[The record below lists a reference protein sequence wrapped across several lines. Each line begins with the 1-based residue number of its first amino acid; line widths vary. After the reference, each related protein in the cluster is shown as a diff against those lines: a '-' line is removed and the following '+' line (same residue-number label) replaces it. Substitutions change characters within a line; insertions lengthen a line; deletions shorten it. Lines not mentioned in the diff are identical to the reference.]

1 MVEVQSKNRRI
12 QTSAQKMRLVID
24 LIRGKDVE
32 EALAILNFT
41 PNRSAPEVART
52 IRAAQADAENLYDL
66 DPDALYVKEIY
77 ADEGQTF
84 RRWRARARG
93 RVNRRLKRTSH
104 LTVVL
109 AQRDEDN

>member
-1 MVEVQSKNRRI
+1 MEIQSQNRRI
-12 QTSAQKMRLVID
+12 QTSAQKMRMVIELV
-24 LIRGKDVE
+24 RGRDVN
-32 EALAILNFT
+32 EALGILNFT

-52 IRAAQADAENLYDL
+52 IRAAQADAENLYDI
-66 DPDALYVKEIY
+66 DPDTLFVKTIY
-77 ADEGQTF
+77 ADEGPTF

-109 AQRDEDN
+109 GERGEDD

>member
-1 MVEVQSKNRRI
+1 MVEIQSRNRRI
-12 QTSAQKMRLVID
+12 QTSAQKMRMVLDLV
-24 LIRGKDVE
+24 RGKDVE

-41 PNRSAPEVART
+41 PNKSATEVART
-52 IRAAQADAENLYDL
+52 IRAAQADAENVYDI
-66 DPDALYVKEIY
+66 DPENLYVKVIY

-109 AQRDEDN
+109 GERDED

>member
-1 MVEVQSKNRRI
+1 MVEVQSRNRRI

-24 LIRGKDVE
+24 MVRGKDVE

-41 PNRSAPEVART
+41 PNKSATEVART
-52 IRAAQADAENLYDL
+52 IRAAQADAENVYDV
-66 DPDALYVKEIY
+66 DPDSLYIKEIY

-109 AQRDEDN
+109 SEREEDY

>member
-1 MVEVQSKNRRI
+1 MVEVQSRNRRV

-24 LIRGKDVE
+24 MIRGKDVE

-41 PNRSAPEVART
+41 PNKSATEVART
-52 IRAAQADAENLYDL
+52 IRAAQADAENVHDV
-66 DPDALYVKEIY
+66 DPDSLYVKEIY
-77 ADEGQTF
+77 ADEGQTQK
-84 RRWRARARG
+84 RWRPRARG

-109 AQRDEDN
+109 GEREEDD

>member
-1 MVEVQSKNRRI
+1 MEIQSQNKRI

-24 LIRGKDVE
+24 LVRGKDVG

-41 PNRSAPEVART
+41 PNRSAPEIART

-66 DPDALYVKEIY
+66 DPDALFVKRIY
-77 ADEGQTF
+77 ADEGPTF

-109 AQRDEDN
+109 GERGEDD

>member
-1 MVEVQSKNRRI
+1 MVIEMV
-12 QTSAQKMRLVID
+12 
-24 LIRGKDVE
+24 RGKDVE

-52 IRAAQADAENLYDL
+52 IRAAQADAENLHDL
-66 DPDALYVKEIY
+66 DPESLFVKTIY
-77 ADEGQTF
+77 ADEGPTF

-109 AQRDEDN
+109 GERGEDD

>member
-1 MVEVQSKNRRI
+1 MVEIKSRNRRI
-12 QTSAQKMRLVID
+12 QTSAQKMRLVVD
-24 LIRGKDVE
+24 LVRGKDVE

-41 PNRSAPEVART
+41 PNKSASEVART
-52 IRAAQADAENLYDL
+52 IRAAQADAENVYDL
-66 DPDALYVKEIY
+66 DPDDLFIKEIY
-77 ADEGQTF
+77 ADEGQTY

-109 AQRDEDN
+109 GERGEDD

>member
-1 MVEVQSKNRRI
+1 MEIRSSNKRI

-24 LIRGKDVE
+24 LVRGKDAP

-41 PNRSAPEVART
+41 SNKSAPEVART

-109 AQRDEDN
+109 GEREEDD

>member
-1 MVEVQSKNRRI
+1 MEIQSKNRRI
-12 QTSAQKMRLVID
+12 QTSAQKMRMVIELV
-24 LIRGKDVE
+24 RGKDVE

-52 IRAAQADAENLYDL
+52 IRAAQADAENLYDI
-66 DPDALYVKEIY
+66 DPESLFVKTIY
-77 ADEGQTF
+77 ADEGPTF

-109 AQRDEDN
+109 GERGEDD